1 MAQDFNFDSLMI
13 HSATLVKGQ
22 RATVP
27 TSSSYGHQSVP
38 IQTGGKMTPEL
49 SIHLEECLCRPQS
62 EQEQQTQGKAAENT
76 AYYVFYIPGYAIP
89 TGLKAQDAAANWQV
103 CDVYDQDG
111 DLIDAGPFDVESIQV
126 PAGRNHHMRLTI
138 RRSIG

>member
-1 MAQDFNFDSLMI
+1 MAQDFNFDNLMI
-13 HSATLVKGQ
+13 HTATLVKGQ

-38 IQTGGKMTPEL
+38 VNVGGKMTPEL
-49 SIHLEECLCRPQS
+49 TIALEECLCRPQS
-62 EQEQQTQGKAAENT
+62 EQEQQNQGKAAENT

-89 TGLKAQDAAANWQV
+89 TALKAQDAAANWQV
-103 CDVYDQDG
+103 WDVYDQEG
-111 DLIDAGPFDVESIQV
+111 ELYDAGPFDVESIQV